1 MYVYILFVIVFQVSS
16 PRTEAAVRSITGR
29 QDFHFQGTGEASLGQ
44 EVPKRTQS
52 LHRQHLEQDQAVSS
66 TQGARRKVPQLSLH
80 GQALRGQQLTQGE
93 MRVRK
98 IVDFG
103 F

>member
-1 MYVYILFVIVFQVSS
+1 MYVYLLFVIVFQVSS

-29 QDFHFQGTGEASLGQ
+29 QDLNFQETGEASLGQ
-44 EVPKRTQS
+44 EVPKRTQI
-52 LHRQHLEQDQAVSS
+52 HRQHLEQDQAVSS